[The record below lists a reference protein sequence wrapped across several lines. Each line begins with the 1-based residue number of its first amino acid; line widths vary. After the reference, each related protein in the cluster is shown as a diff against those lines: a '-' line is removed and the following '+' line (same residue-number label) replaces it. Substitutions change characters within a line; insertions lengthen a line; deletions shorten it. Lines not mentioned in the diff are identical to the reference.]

1 LCTARWHSAY
11 HQLESTELYHPAESY
26 MQDNAALWKVGR
38 VGGDDSDSSGSDT
51 DENIGEEEG
60 KYKKLTF
67 FLMLQEAVILK

>member
-1 LCTARWHSAY
+1 
-11 HQLESTELYHPAESY
+11 
-26 MQDNAALWKVGR
+26 VGR